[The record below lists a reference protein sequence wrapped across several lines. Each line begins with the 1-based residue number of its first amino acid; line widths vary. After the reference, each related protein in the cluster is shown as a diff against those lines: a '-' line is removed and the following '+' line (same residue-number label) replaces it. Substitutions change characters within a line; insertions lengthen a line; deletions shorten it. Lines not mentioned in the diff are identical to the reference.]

1 MRLLLGCLSISMLG
15 LSTIQLFA
23 AESPNGAATDSNLD
37 SYYNDPDYRNERRN
51 DRPANAKTVR
61 RFHEVLEELLAEFGH
76 DVKTGQIKDLKNLSI
91 RKTMVSDTLPRSYGD
106 YVELLAAERIREN
119 SRIKLISCLPC
130 KSKKSKINGQQIIIT
145 SPHTN
150 VGEMSAAAEQLGID
164 YFMDVILVYH
174 TTHMVLAFQVF
185 DTQTKELTWARTY
198 NSETIRSR
206 YQKLAVDYSQVIKA
220 RESDEYVPD
229 WRYLAGFGGAVVPNV
244 VTGAEE
250 SSMLSFQLRGTEKF
264 NNRRSEFGLLTTL
277 NYSTT
282 ALLSEYPSTKP
293 DGFTS
298 TSTDTTVSEI
308 TPTPFTLAIGLFGI
322 YSHNFLDRVENFDRI
337 RFGLNSAIGL
347 HLASG
352 YLAPT
357 ARGGFDMFLGKRFVI
372 TSSVMYVTNANIL
385 LDNQFVKTDGGIGG
399 DVVLSYSF

>member
-1 MRLLLGCLSISMLG
+1 M
-15 LSTIQLFA
+15 
-23 AESPNGAATDSNLD
+23 
-37 SYYNDPDYRNERRN
+37 
-51 DRPANAKTVR
+51 
-61 RFHEVLEELLAEFGH
+61 
-76 DVKTGQIKDLKNLSI
+76 
-91 RKTMVSDTLPRSYGD
+91 
-106 YVELLAAERIREN
+106 
-119 SRIKLISCLPC
+119 ISCLPC
-130 KSKKSKINGQQIIIT
+130 KSKKSKINGEQIIIT

-206 YQKLAVDYSQVIKA
+206 FQKLAVDYSQVIKS
-220 RESDEYVPD
+220 RESDEYIPE
-229 WRYLAGFGGAVVPNV
+229 WRYLFGFGGAVIPNV
-244 VTGAEE
+244 VSGAEE
-250 SSMLSFQLRGTEKF
+250 SSMLSLQLRGTEKF
-264 NNRRSEFGLLTTL
+264 NNRRSEFGLLTTI
-277 NYSTT
+277 NYSTS
-282 ALLSEYPSTKP
+282 ALLNEYPSTKP

-298 TSTDTTVSEI
+298 TEDPSVTEI

-322 YSHNFLDRVENFDRI
+322 YSHNFLDVVENFDRM
-337 RFGLNSAIGL
+337 RFGLNTAIGI

-357 ARGGFDMFLGKRFVI
+357 ARGGFDAFLGKRFVI
-372 TSSVMYVTNANIL
+372 STAVMYVTNANIL
-385 LDNQFVKTDGGIGG
+385 LDKKFVKTSGGIGG